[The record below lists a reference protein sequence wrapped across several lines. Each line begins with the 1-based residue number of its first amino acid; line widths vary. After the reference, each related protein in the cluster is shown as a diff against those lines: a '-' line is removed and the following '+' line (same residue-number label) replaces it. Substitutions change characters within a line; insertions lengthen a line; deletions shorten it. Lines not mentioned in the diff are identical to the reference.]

1 MLPLVTMTTRRGREG
16 GAVDF
21 VFDIPVFIKSP
32 RRRHENNP
40 KKRKTL
46 LSPSETNIFPIFGG
60 KKELRFLGK
69 GITRRNEEKKCNV
82 IQFPPRMKRFLFLEW
97 GYHTQEGI
105 MTAELAPGVSI
116 LEIQDEL

>member
-69 GITRRNEEKKCNV
+69 GITRRNEKKLQRHS
-82 IQFPPRMKRFLFLEW
+82 ISPRMKRFLFLER

>member
-40 KKRKTL
+40 KRENPPVTIGDKYLPDIRGEKRVEI
-46 LSPSETNIFPIFGG
+46 PG
-60 KKELRFLGK
+60 KRDY
-69 GITRRNEEKKCNV
+69 T
-82 IQFPPRMKRFLFLEW
+82 
-97 GYHTQEGI
+97 
-105 MTAELAPGVSI
+105 
-116 LEIQDEL
+116 